1 MSRRERINAFEAWL
15 RARDH
20 ASELAL
26 FSRSTADG
34 ILSLTGGGPL
44 EPAHVEQA
52 ASLARDAGMTDTS
65 KISALGA
72 LLLEFEAVKEAA
84 PAARAP
90 VVAAAPVVEAAP
102 GDELARIIEDAALLE
117 PAPAAEPAPF
127 TIKLKATEPEAPR
140 ELAPEP
146 APAPPAAHELA
157 PRPRRAWIGYA
168 IGAGLLAALAVVGL
182 QLRGHARAASQAP
195 AAHDARVRLRRVPLF
210 ASVPRDWHEASEA
223 ELPADGQQPVMSLVY
238 RGGSAADPERG
249 MFVAVLR
256 AAAELGGHPADA
268 ALISAAS
275 TGERGL
281 GAVFAHGS
289 EQYVSAGCTVVPLGG
304 VRTGA
309 CVGTIEK
316 TGGKSEV
323 AIYVRVIG
331 DHEIVAM
338 TVTRVPSRAASAE
351 VTALVASLTP

>member
-52 ASLARDAGMTDTS
+52 ASLARDAGITDTS
-65 KISALGA
+65 KISALGS
-72 LLLEFEAVKEAA
+72 LLLEFEAVKETA

-90 VVAAAPVVEAAP
+90 VVDGAP
-102 GDELARIIEDAALLE
+102 GDELARIVEDAALLE
-117 PAPAAEPAPF
+117 AAPVAEPAPF

-146 APAPPAAHELA
+146 APAPLAVDEPAA
-157 PRPRRAWIGYA
+157 RPRRAWIGYA

-182 QLRGHARAASQAP
+182 QLRGHAPAASRAP
-195 AAHDARVRLRRVPLF
+195 AATDARVRLHRVPLF

-238 RGGSAADPERG
+238 RGGSATDPERG
-249 MFVAVLR
+249 MFVAVLP

-281 GAVFAHGS
+281 GSVFAHGS

-338 TVTRVPSRAASAE
+338 TVTRVPSPAASAE
-351 VTALVASLTP
+351 VTALVASLAP